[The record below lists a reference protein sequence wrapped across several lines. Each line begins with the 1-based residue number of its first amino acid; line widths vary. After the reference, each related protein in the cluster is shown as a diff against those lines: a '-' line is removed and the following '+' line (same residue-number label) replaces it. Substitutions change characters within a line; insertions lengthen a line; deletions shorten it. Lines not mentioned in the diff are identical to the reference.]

1 MECFMKKVVLFL
13 ALSSVL
19 VINHAFAKTPVIT
32 TPNMNDQEY
41 AQALGFELQP
51 EVAADSD
58 TKTEDKKE
66 SDSKVKTDANKTDD
80 KNSTASN
87 EKPRPIVKKKDL
99 VYRCDI
105 SLSQPF
111 AVETQQKKIELAL
124 GVGQKEDSMVIKLQ
138 NKPVVVKRTHYDPDH
153 LHIWSN
159 PDEVVIMT
167 LDVDEVYKDNF
178 VALQSGTLTVLT
190 PEVKEEYKAV
200 LTCKP

>member
-1 MECFMKKVVLFL
+1 MKKVIIFL

-19 VINHAFAKTPVIT
+19 FINHAFAKTPVVT
-32 TPNMNDQEY
+32 TPNISDQEY
-41 AQALGFELQP
+41 AKALGFELQP
-51 EVAADSD
+51 EATDDA
-58 TKTEDKKE
+58 KTADKKE
-66 SDSKVKTDANKTDD
+66 ADPKVKTETHKADD
-80 KNSTASN
+80 KNAATTN
-87 EKPRPIVKKKDL
+87 EKPRPVVKKKDL

-138 NKPVVVKRTHYDPDH
+138 NKPVVVKRTHYDPEH